1 MSQIPAVSRTP
12 PQLFCLAFG
21 ALYVLI
27 GILGFFVPV
36 FSNFAS
42 DTNTKLVI
50 FDINPLHNIV
60 HLLIGAALIAG
71 SSKLATARQT
81 NMAVGIAYLA
91 VAVIGLPG
99 VLAFLSIN
107 AGLVP
112 DFWLHLLSGLA
123 ALAFVRGWANLAPGG
138 RT

>member
-1 MSQIPAVSRTP
+1 M
-12 PQLFCLAFG
+12 FG
-21 ALYVLI
+21 LVFGSLYVLI
-27 GILGFFVPV
+27 GILGFFVTGL
-36 FSNFAS
+36 SNFAS
-42 DTNTKLVI
+42 DTNARLII

-71 SSKLATARQT
+71 AARPPAARQT

-99 VLAFLSIN
+99 ILAFLSIN

-112 DFWLHLLSGLA
+112 DFWLHVFSGLA
-123 ALAFVRGWANLAPGG
+123 ALAFVKGWGNLRAGG
-138 RT
+138 SSR